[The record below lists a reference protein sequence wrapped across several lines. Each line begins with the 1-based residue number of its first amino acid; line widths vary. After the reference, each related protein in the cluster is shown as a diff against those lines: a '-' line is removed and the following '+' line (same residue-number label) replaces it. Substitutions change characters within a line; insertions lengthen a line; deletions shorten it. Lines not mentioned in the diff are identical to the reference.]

1 MKMSLKIAG
10 FLTAVLLGAFLLA
23 QVHAESPAAGAVK
36 TPAQAAPAAKSPTPL
51 KAPVQDK
58 NVLARIGNR
67 VITVNDFNKI
77 LGFYD
82 PEQRKMIEKNPQAK
96 PTLLWQTVQ
105 GIVLADLA
113 RQKGFDKKPDVKGQL
128 ELITNNFLAYQF
140 LQKEVLNKVTVS
152 DKEAKAYYDKNIELF
167 KTPEQVKARHILIQ
181 VPKDA
186 SEEDKKKLKEKAE
199 ELLKKV
205 QAGEDF
211 AKLAE
216 ANSDDPG
223 TKAKGGEL
231 GFFAKGAMVPAFE
244 QAAFA
249 LKPGQVSGV
258 VESDFGYHIIKVD
271 EKKEAVVEPY
281 DTVKDKVRQQA
292 LREKQEARVTEYVEK
307 ALKDAKV
314 MINPEALVESK

>member
-1 MKMSLKIAG
+1 MKKSLKIVG
-10 FLTAVLLGAFLLA
+10 LVTALLLGAFLIA
-23 QVHAESPAAGAVK
+23 QAQAETPAASPAK
-36 TPAQAAPAAKSPTPL
+36 AAPAKAAPA
-51 KAPVQDK
+51 KAPAPDK
-58 NVLARIGNR
+58 NVVARIGNR
-67 VITVNDFNKI
+67 VITIADFNKI
-77 LGFYD
+77 MGFYE

-113 RQKGFDKKPDVKGQL
+113 RQKGFDKKADIKGQL
-128 ELITNNFLAYQF
+128 ELITNNFLAFQY
-140 LQKEVLNKVTVS
+140 LQKEVLSKVTVS
-152 DKEAKAYYDKNIELF
+152 DKEAKAYYDKNIDLF
-167 KTPEQVKARHILIQ
+167 KSPEQVKARHILVQI
-181 VPKDA
+181 PKEA
-186 SEEDKKKLKEKAE
+186 TEEDKKKLKEKTE
-199 ELLKKV
+199 ELLKKI

-223 TKAKGGEL
+223 TKTKGGDL
-231 GFFAKGAMVPAFE
+231 GFFSKGAMVPAFE

-249 LKPGQVSGV
+249 LKPGEVSGV

-281 DTVKDKVRQQA
+281 ETIKDKVKKQA
-292 LREKQEARVTEYVEK
+292 LREKQEARVTEFVEK

-314 MINPEALVESK
+314 MINPEALVETK